1 MANTDNASSRKTK
14 IKYMIL
20 AIVIAIASWFVVMYT
35 ANPDITKKFTGIKVE
50 LTGGDVLRDSGYII
64 TDEEDLPKLSVKLRG
79 KRGDLM
85 KAIDNIRVYADV
97 SGISEE
103 GTFYVE
109 TSVKLP
115 TNSLSLLKVSETE
128 IPVTAKKQV
137 TKEISLSVYQTGE
150 AEGKLVKTEPA
161 TSKIT
166 VMGTEEE
173 LELIGGASVTV
184 DISQITED
192 AVRECEVSIY
202 GKEDVPEESLTTVS
216 LKDPTAKVKCTVY
229 NAKELPI
236 KVFASNTGEFI
247 LDEENTTVS
256 PRTVTVGVS
265 DNDNPQSVSV
275 TIVEFTEEE
284 GEYELNDSEGIYIP
298 DSSRKVKVTPMWKKI
313 I

>member
-85 KAIDNIRVYADV
+85 KAIDNIRIYADV

-161 TSKIT
+161 TSKVT

-192 AVRECEVSIY
+192 EVRECEVSIY

-236 KVFASNTGEFI
+236 KVFASNIGEFI

-256 PRTVTVGVS
+256 PKTVTVGVS

-298 DSSRKVKVTPMWKKI
+298 DSSRKVKVTPVWKKI

>member
-85 KAIDNIRVYADV
+85 KAIDNIRIYADV

-161 TSKIT
+161 TSKVT

-192 AVRECEVSIY
+192 EVRECEVSIY

-236 KVFASNTGEFI
+236 KVFASNIGEFI

-256 PRTVTVGVS
+256 PKTVTVGVS

-284 GEYELNDSEGIYIP
+284 GEYELNDWEGIYIP
-298 DSSRKVKVTPMWKKI
+298 DSSRKVKVTPVWKKI

>member
-85 KAIDNIRVYADV
+85 KAIDNIRIYADV

-161 TSKIT
+161 TSKVT

-192 AVRECEVSIY
+192 EVRECEVSIY

-236 KVFASNTGEFI
+236 KVFASNIGEFI

-256 PRTVTVGVS
+256 PKTVTVGVS

-298 DSSRKVKVTPMWKKI
+298 DSSRKVKVTPAWKKI

>member
-1 MANTDNASSRKTK
+1 MANTDNTGNRKTK

-20 AIVIAIASWFVVMYT
+20 AIAIAIASWFVVMYT
-35 ANPDITKKFTGIKVE
+35 ANPDITKTFTGIKIE

-85 KAIDNIRVYADV
+85 KAIDNIRIYADV

-161 TSKIT
+161 TSKVT

-192 AVRECEVSIY
+192 EVRECEVSIY

-236 KVFASNTGEFI
+236 KVFASNIGEFI

-256 PRTVTVGVS
+256 PKTVTVGVS

-298 DSSRKVKVTPMWKKI
+298 DSSRKVKVTPAWKNI

>member
-1 MANTDNASSRKTK
+1 MANTDNTGNRKTK

-20 AIVIAIASWFVVMYT
+20 AFVIAIASWFVVMYT

-85 KAIDNIRVYADV
+85 KAIDNIRIYADV

-161 TSKIT
+161 TSKVT

-192 AVRECEVSIY
+192 EVRECEVSIY

-236 KVFASNTGEFI
+236 KVFASNIGEFI

-256 PRTVTVGVS
+256 PKTVTVGVS

-298 DSSRKVKVTPMWKKI
+298 DSSRKVKVTPVWKKI

>member
-161 TSKIT
+161 TSKVT

-192 AVRECEVSIY
+192 EVRECEVSIY

>member
-85 KAIDNIRVYADV
+85 KAIDNIRIYADV

-137 TKEISLSVYQTGE
+137 TQEISLSVYQTGE

-161 TSKIT
+161 TSKVT

-192 AVRECEVSIY
+192 EVRECEVSIY

-236 KVFASNTGEFI
+236 KVFASNIGEFI

-256 PRTVTVGVS
+256 PKTVTVGVS

-284 GEYELNDSEGIYIP
+284 GEYELNDWEGIYIP
-298 DSSRKVKVTPMWKKI
+298 DSSRKVKVTPAWKKI

>member
-85 KAIDNIRVYADV
+85 KAIDNIRIYADV

-150 AEGKLVKTEPA
+150 AEGKLVKTELA

-192 AVRECEVSIY
+192 EVRECEVSIY

-236 KVFASNTGEFI
+236 KVFASNIGEFI

-256 PRTVTVGVS
+256 PKTVTVGVS

-298 DSSRKVKVTPMWKKI
+298 DSSRKVKVTPAWKKI

>member
-85 KAIDNIRVYADV
+85 KAIDNIRIYADV

-161 TSKIT
+161 TSKVT

-192 AVRECEVSIY
+192 EVRECEVSIY
-202 GKEDVPEESLTTVS
+202 GKEDMPEESLTTVS

-256 PRTVTVGVS
+256 PKTVTVGVS

-298 DSSRKVKVTPMWKKI
+298 DSSRKVKVTPAWKKI

>member
-161 TSKIT
+161 TSKVT

-192 AVRECEVSIY
+192 EVRECEVSIY

-236 KVFASNTGEFI
+236 KVFASNIGEFI

-256 PRTVTVGVS
+256 PKTVTVGVS

-298 DSSRKVKVTPMWKKI
+298 DSSRKVKVTPAWKKI